1 MKTLLSS
8 VNYLN
13 SQDSTGLTDVL
24 KNAVKQLS
32 DDKDMWQKC
41 NEMANMFLT
50 HRQVKKVLYKLN
62 KSPTLI
68 WEGLINLMQVSYK
81 IWPFPFDDLSTIL
94 MPYQPQIKNND
105 HSSKMVNFQPI
116 VDNIDPVTALQMD
129 KEPASMFNGLPF
141 TVRVATGQGSRML
154 IIVFL
159 LYSQ

>member
-1 MKTLLSS
+1 MIRTLLLS

-62 KSPTLI
+62 KSPTSI
-68 WEGLINLMQVSYK
+68 WEGLIKLMQVSYK
-81 IWPFPFDDLSTIL
+81 I
-94 MPYQPQIKNND
+94 
-105 HSSKMVNFQPI
+105 
-116 VDNIDPVTALQMD
+116 
-129 KEPASMFNGLPF
+129 
-141 TVRVATGQGSRML
+141 
-154 IIVFL
+154 
-159 LYSQ
+159 

>member
-50 HRQVKKVLYKLN
+50 HRQVKKCDLEVRQKLN
-62 KSPTLI
+62 INLESLI
-68 WEGLINLMQVSYK
+68 TLMQV
-81 IWPFPFDDLSTIL
+81 
-94 MPYQPQIKNND
+94 
-105 HSSKMVNFQPI
+105 
-116 VDNIDPVTALQMD
+116 
-129 KEPASMFNGLPF
+129 
-141 TVRVATGQGSRML
+141 
-154 IIVFL
+154 
-159 LYSQ
+159 

>member
-62 KSPTLI
+62 KSPTSI
-68 WEGLINLMQVSYK
+68 WEALIKLMQVSNK
-81 IWPFPFDDLSTIL
+81 IWPFPLKI
-94 MPYQPQIKNND
+94 N
-105 HSSKMVNFQPI
+105 VNAHLNLENCQ
-116 VDNIDPVTALQMD
+116 NAQMSLHQF
-129 KEPASMFNGLPF
+129 ERAFP
-141 TVRVATGQGSRML
+141 
-154 IIVFL
+154 
-159 LYSQ
+159 YSQGGHWPE

>member
-50 HRQVKKVLYKLN
+50 HRQVK
-62 KSPTLI
+62 
-68 WEGLINLMQVSYK
+68 
-81 IWPFPFDDLSTIL
+81 
-94 MPYQPQIKNND
+94 
-105 HSSKMVNFQPI
+105 
-116 VDNIDPVTALQMD
+116 
-129 KEPASMFNGLPF
+129 
-141 TVRVATGQGSRML
+141 
-154 IIVFL
+154 
-159 LYSQ
+159 

>member
-24 KNAVKQLS
+24 KKAVKQLS

-68 WEGLINLMQVSYK
+68 WEGLIKLMQVSYK
-81 IWPFPFDDLSTIL
+81 I
-94 MPYQPQIKNND
+94 
-105 HSSKMVNFQPI
+105 
-116 VDNIDPVTALQMD
+116 
-129 KEPASMFNGLPF
+129 
-141 TVRVATGQGSRML
+141 
-154 IIVFL
+154 
-159 LYSQ
+159 

>member
-24 KNAVKQLS
+24 KKAVKQLS

-62 KSPTLI
+62 KSPTSI
-68 WEGLINLMQVSYK
+68 WEGLIKLMQVSYK

-141 TVRVATGQGSRML
+141 TVRVATGQGSRMS

>member
-50 HRQVKKVLYKLN
+50 HRQVKQYDLEVKQKFN
-62 KSPTLI
+62 INMESLI
-68 WEGLINLMQVSYK
+68 TLMQV
-81 IWPFPFDDLSTIL
+81 
-94 MPYQPQIKNND
+94 
-105 HSSKMVNFQPI
+105 
-116 VDNIDPVTALQMD
+116 
-129 KEPASMFNGLPF
+129 
-141 TVRVATGQGSRML
+141 
-154 IIVFL
+154 
-159 LYSQ
+159 

>member
-1 MKTLLSS
+1 MTTLLSS

-68 WEGLINLMQVSYK
+68 WEGLIKLMQVSYK

-129 KEPASMFNGLPF
+129 QEPASMLNGLPLQSGWPLA
-141 TVRVATGQGSRML
+141 RVVECR
-154 IIVFL
+154 
-159 LYSQ
+159 